1 MSQIQNVFHFVYI
14 KERPWKLHHFLSVK
28 SAVERSG
35 AEKVLIWC
43 DEEPEGDYWDRTK
56 PLVEVQRVKAPTEIF
71 GKPITQPAHKSDVIR
86 LQVLIE
92 HGGIYADT
100 DVIVV
105 KPFTQLLDNQFVMGQ
120 QGVRGAEGLCPATMA
135 GAKGSI
141 FAQKWLAGFKDS
153 FGGGPPGS
161 DTWCTHS
168 VNYPLWLS
176 QQIPQ
181 EITIL
186 DHFAFFWPLY
196 HQQHVEAIF
205 EENKEFPG
213 GEAYSHHLWESSGK
227 KYLDDMTE
235 DKIKQGNS
243 LFARITKDL
252 LND

>member
-1 MSQIQNVFHFVYI
+1 MIPSVFHFVYI
-14 KERPWKLHHFLSVK
+14 KERPWKLHHFLSVS
-28 SAVERSG
+28 SAVFRSG
-35 AEKVLIWC
+35 ADKVVLWC
-43 DEEPEGDYWDRTK
+43 DEEPEGEYWEMTE

-105 KPFTQLLDNQFVMGQ
+105 KPFTELLDNQFVMGQ
-120 QGVRGAEGLCPATMA
+120 QNVGGAEGLCPATML
-135 GAKGSI
+135 GSKDSVFAKT
-141 FAQKWLAGFKDS
+141 WLAGFKDT

-161 DTWCTHS
+161 PTWCTHS
-168 VNYPLWLS
+168 VNLPAYLANTM
-176 QQIPQ
+176 Q
-181 EITIL
+181 ETITIA
-186 DHFAFFWPLY
+186 DHEAFFWPLY
-196 HQQHVEAIF
+196 HEDGVRNIF
-205 EENKEFPG
+205 ETPNYNAPN
-213 GEAYSHHLWESSGK
+213 AYSIHLWESSGK
-227 KYLDDMTE
+227 KYLDEMTE